1 MIKVRRSLL
10 KIAII
15 GNGYVGAAM
24 EKLFPNA
31 VIYDEPK
38 GIGNKDAVNV
48 CDISFVCVPTP
59 EAESGECDTHIVEEI
74 ISWLE
79 TDVIVI
85 RSTVPV
91 GFTDSMI
98 EKYKKNIV
106 FQPEYCGETVD
117 HPYVELSHRKWITL
131 GGKQPYV
138 EKVVNAYQQVYSSEL
153 KIKIVDS
160 RTAELAKYMEN
171 CYLATKVIFCNEFY
185 DLAEKM
191 GISYTELRE
200 TWLMDER
207 MGRNHTFVY
216 PDARGYDGKCLP
228 KDVAALLSQADQL
241 GVDMSILHATQKKN
255 EEYNY

>member
-1 MIKVRRSLL
+1 M

-24 EKLFPNA
+24 EKLFPDA

-38 GIGNKDAVNV
+38 GIGSKDDVNK

-59 EAESGECDTHIVEEI
+59 EGEFGECDAHIVEDV
-74 ISWLE
+74 ISWLNTE
-79 TDVIVI
+79 VIVL

-98 EKYKKNIV
+98 GKYNKNIV
-106 FQPEYCGETVD
+106 FQPEYCGETTA
-117 HPYVELSHRKWITL
+117 HPYVELSRRGWITL

-138 EKVVNAYQQVYSSEL
+138 EKVINAYQQVYSSEV

-160 RTAELAKYMEN
+160 KTAELAKYMEN
-171 CYLATKVIFCNEFY
+171 CFLATKVIFCNEFY

-191 GISYTELRE
+191 GISYSELRE

-207 MGRNHTFVY
+207 MGRSHTFVY
-216 PDARGYDGKCLP
+216 PESRGYGGKCLP
-228 KDVAALLSQADQL
+228 KDVNALIVQAEGL
-241 GVDMSILHATQKKN
+241 GVDMSMLRILKEKN
-255 EEYNY
+255 EKYND